1 MVVAQA
7 VRNLI
12 VRRSVVAGLALLA
25 LTAGSALRVRAESAP
40 APTAAPG
47 AVRAVPSPTPIRIDG
62 AFADWPAGAYLAA
75 DGRYLYVRFTL
86 PEARTIQ
93 ASDLPLVLAIDARAE
108 GAFAPDLRIT
118 FSPRETSAQGVAVAA
133 VRHGVDDPK
142 LGHAALD
149 LVVAPTVAAREF
161 ELRVARDVR
170 GRPDLTA
177 ALAAGRVRVQA
188 ALLRPDGSPAWR
200 SRARQ
205 IELPPRDDAA
215 GSGAS
220 AIPAKEPGTV
230 RVVSW
235 NVLLASPREKPEPF
249 ARVLR
254 ALAPD
259 LLLLQEWEGGTGEE
273 IAAWLDAWLPGE
285 PAWRART
292 SDGWG
297 VAVAAR
303 GDLGELLPQHV
314 ARPDAAPADAR
325 RSDVAL
331 RIAGGVA
338 VTALGPVCAASLHLK
353 CCGAAASVQDEARRA
368 EAARANEVLRDAWSA
383 HAPCVRVVG
392 GDLNLVGSRDPLD
405 VLAAGRDPD
414 GGALAVGETPV
425 LGDAAVYT
433 WSQAWS
439 RFSPGRLDWLLHGR
453 DVRALRAFVLD
464 ARRLGAATLA
474 AAGVERSDGGASDHL
489 PLVLDLGRREGAG
502 ASPDGADPARTG
514 GAGRPD

>member
-1 MVVAQA
+1 M
-7 VRNLI
+7 
-12 VRRSVVAGLALLA
+12 RRRAVAGLAALVLA
-25 LTAGSALRVRAESAP
+25 TGCTSHARADDAATTASAP
-40 APTAAPG
+40 APAAVAVTEAARTAP
-47 AVRAVPSPTPIRIDG
+47 VSTTIRIDG
-62 AFADWPAGAYLAA
+62 AFDDWPAGAYLAA
-75 DGRYLYVRFTL
+75 DGQYVYVRLTL

-93 ASDLPLVLAIDARAE
+93 ASEQPLVLALDARAA
-108 GAFAPDLRIT
+108 GAFEPELRIT
-118 FSPRETSAQGVAVAA
+118 FSPRETGGQGVAVAA
-133 VRHGVDDPK
+133 VRHGDDDPK

-149 LVVAPTVAAREF
+149 LVAAPTVAAREF

-170 GRPDLTA
+170 GRPDLA
-177 ALAAGRVRVQA
+177 EALASGAVRVQA
-188 ALLRPDGSPAWR
+188 VLLRADGSPAWR

-205 IELPPRDDAA
+205 IELPPRDAA
-215 GSGAS
+215 PS
-220 AIPAKEPGTV
+220 AAAAIPIPAKEPGTV

-235 NVLLASPREKPEPF
+235 NVYLAALREKPEPF

-259 LLLLQEWEGGTGEE
+259 VLLLQEWEGGTAEE
-273 IAAWLDAWLPGE
+273 IAAWLDARLPGE

-303 GDLGELLPQHV
+303 GELAELLPQHV

-338 VTALGPVCAASLHLK
+338 TTPLGPVCAASLHLK
-353 CCGAAASVQDEARRA
+353 CCGSAASAQDAARRA
-368 EAARANEVLRDAWSA
+368 EAARANEVLRAAWEA

-405 VLAAGRDPD
+405 ILAAGLDPD
-414 GGALAVGETPV
+414 GGALAVADAPV

-433 WSQAWS
+433 WSQPWS

-453 DVRALRAFVLD
+453 DVHARRAFVLD
-464 ARRLGAATLA
+464 ARRLDAATLA
-474 AAGVERSDGGASDHL
+474 AAGIERPDTAASDHL
-489 PLVLDLGRREGAG
+489 PLVLDLRGR
-502 ASPDGADPARTG
+502 S
-514 GAGRPD
+514 